1 MGALSSH
8 IMEAWGGTG
17 CSPENGAQ
25 SPVLITES
33 HMTVTHKTTKA
44 KGDLI
49 FLKETAE
56 GNSFVHYNR
65 HELLNASHSDGKGIH
80 PVGIH
85 PTAFHQASP
94 ALGTAGG
101 PAPT

>member
-1 MGALSSH
+1 
-8 IMEAWGGTG
+8 
-17 CSPENGAQ
+17 
-25 SPVLITES
+25 
-33 HMTVTHKTTKA
+33 MTVTHKTTKA

-65 HELLNASHSDGKGIH
+65 HELLNTSHSDGKGIH

>member
-1 MGALSSH
+1 
-8 IMEAWGGTG
+8 
-17 CSPENGAQ
+17 
-25 SPVLITES
+25 
-33 HMTVTHKTTKA
+33 MTVTHKTTKA

-94 ALGTAGG
+94 ALGTEGVLHPHRTDTPMG
-101 PAPT
+101 RGNTQTKRVSKICSLL